1 MATSLGRR
9 IPLIDTIDLH
19 YIHVNKGMK
28 MSETPAS
35 PPKIYDDVL
44 QLIGRT
50 PLVRLNRLPEP
61 DSATVLAKI
70 ESRNPGGSVKD
81 RIGLAMIE
89 TAEREGKINPG
100 DTIVEPTSGNTGI
113 GLAVVC
119 AVRGYRL
126 LLTMPED
133 MSVERRKLLS
143 LLGAELLLTPAIEGM
158 SGAVYAAQ
166 ELVTEHGYFMPQ
178 QFMNPANPT
187 VHRETT
193 AREILHDTAGNLDA
207 VVAMVG
213 TGGTITGIGQAMQE
227 EAPHVR
233 VIAVEP
239 SKSAVLSG
247 GRPGITRIQGTGAGF
262 VPGILDL
269 SVIAEVM
276 TVGDEEA
283 IAMAERLAKVE
294 GILAGISAGGAV
306 VAALAVAQQLGSGKT
321 VVTVIPDAGE
331 RYLSMW
337 DLE

>member
-1 MATSLGRR
+1 
-9 IPLIDTIDLH
+9 
-19 YIHVNKGMK
+19 
-28 MSETPAS
+28 
-35 PPKIYDDVL
+35 
-44 QLIGRT
+44 
-50 PLVRLNRLPEP
+50 
-61 DSATVLAKI
+61 
-70 ESRNPGGSVKD
+70 
-81 RIGLAMIE
+81 
-89 TAEREGKINPG
+89 
-100 DTIVEPTSGNTGI
+100 
-113 GLAVVC
+113 
-119 AVRGYRL
+119 
-126 LLTMPED
+126 

-143 LLGAELLLTPAIEGM
+143 LLGAELVLTPAIEGM

-166 ELVTEHGYFMPQ
+166 ELVREHGYFMPQ

-193 AREILHDTAGNLDA
+193 AREILHDTGGNLDA

-269 SVIAEVM
+269 SVIAEVV

-321 VVTVIPDAGE
+321 VVTVMPDSGE

-337 DLE
+337 DME